1 MLALILSPFYVA
13 IIYWVC
19 RRWYKFISALN
30 IKNKRLDFWLKHFSW
45 SMFLL
50 TIFIGLAFILPEDN
64 FLRRPLFKIGA
75 YWLGI
80 SLYLILYVALIDLL
94 RWIYSKVF
102 KDKYNDFYAR
112 TICTLLIIVLTGV
125 TSIYGIINA
134 KIVRTTEYEITINKD
149 GGNFKEMTIAMF
161 GDPQFGYNIGEYHLK
176 QAVDIINK
184 NDVDIV
190 CVAGDIFDNQYS
202 AIKHPDKLIEL
213 FNQIKSKYGM
223 YAVLGNH
230 DVEEPILC
238 GFTFNDDDL
247 ENKLASKEML
257 EFIRKSG
264 MVLLYDENVIINDS
278 VNLYGRA
285 DQERPNLG
293 NITRKESGDIFKE
306 VDTTKPLFVL
316 DHEPREYD
324 ELEKAGVDLMM
335 AGHTHDGQLWPTKIA
350 TDIIWENAYGLWVKN
365 AFHAITTSGLGLFGP
380 NMRVGTIAEVCI
392 IHVKFREVVIP
403 IFLYN

>member
-19 RRWYKFISALN
+19 RRWYKFVSALN

-80 SLYLILYVALIDLL
+80 SLYLILYVAVIDLL
-94 RWIYSKVF
+94 RWIYSKIF
-102 KDKYNDFYAR
+102 KDKYNEFYAR
-112 TICTLLIIVLTGV
+112 TICTLLIIILTAV

-190 CVAGDIFDNQYS
+190 CVVGDIFDNQYS
-202 AIKHPDKLIEL
+202 AIKNPDKLIDL

-238 GFTFNDDDL
+238 GFTFNDETL

-257 EFIRKSG
+257 DFIRKSG

-293 NITRKESGDIFKE
+293 NITRKESGELFKE
-306 VDTTKPLFVL
+306 VDVSKPIMVL

-350 TDIIWENAYGLWVKN
+350 TDIIWENPYGLWVKN

-392 IHVKFREVVIP
+392 IHVKFR
-403 IFLYN
+403 

>member
-112 TICTLLIIVLTGV
+112 TICALLIIVLTGV

-190 CVAGDIFDNQYS
+190 CVVGDIFDNQYS

-238 GFTFNDDDL
+238 GFTFNDESL

-257 EFIRKSG
+257 DFIKKSG

-306 VDTTKPLFVL
+306 VDATKPLFVL

-350 TDIIWENAYGLWVKN
+350 TDIIWENPYGLWVKN

-392 IHVKFREVVIP
+392 IHVKFR
-403 IFLYN
+403 

>member
-1 MLALILSPFYVA
+1 MLALILSPFYVE

-112 TICTLLIIVLTGV
+112 TICALLIIVLTGV

-190 CVAGDIFDNQYS
+190 CVVGDIFDNQYS
-202 AIKHPDKLIEL
+202 AIKNPDKLIDL
-213 FNQIKSKYGM
+213 FKQIKSKYGM

-238 GFTFNDDDL
+238 GFTFNDDDI

-257 EFIRKSG
+257 DFIRKSG
-264 MVLLYDENVIINDS
+264 MVLLYDENVIINNS

-293 NITRKESGDIFKE
+293 NITRKESGDLFKE
-306 VDTTKPLFVL
+306 VDVSKPIMVL

-350 TDIIWENAYGLWVKN
+350 TDIIWENSYGLWVKN

-392 IHVKFREVVIP
+392 IHVKFR
-403 IFLYN
+403 

>member
-112 TICTLLIIVLTGV
+112 TICALLIIVLTGV
-125 TSIYGIINA
+125 ISIYGIINA

-190 CVAGDIFDNQYS
+190 CVVGDIFDNQYS
-202 AIKHPDKLIEL
+202 AIKNPDKLIDL

-238 GFTFNDDDL
+238 GFTFNDDDIK
-247 ENKLASKEML
+247 NKLASKEML
-257 EFIRKSG
+257 DFIRKSG
-264 MVLLYDENVIINDS
+264 MVLLYDENVIINNS

-293 NITRKESGDIFKE
+293 NITRKESGDLFKE
-306 VDTTKPLFVL
+306 VDVSKPIMVL

-335 AGHTHDGQLWPTKIA
+335 AGHTHDGQLLPTKIA
-350 TDIIWENAYGLWVKN
+350 TDIIWENPYGLWVKN

-392 IHVKFREVVIP
+392 IHVKFR
-403 IFLYN
+403 

>member
-112 TICTLLIIVLTGV
+112 TICTLLIIVLTGA

-190 CVAGDIFDNQYS
+190 CVVGDIFDNQYS

-238 GFTFNDDDL
+238 GFTFNDDDI

-257 EFIRKSG
+257 DFIKKSG

-278 VNLYGRA
+278 INLYGRA

-392 IHVKFREVVIP
+392 IHVKFR
-403 IFLYN
+403 

>member
-257 EFIRKSG
+257 DFIKKSG

-324 ELEKAGVDLMM
+324 ELEKTGVDLMM

-392 IHVKFREVVIP
+392 IHVKFR
-403 IFLYN
+403 

>member
-112 TICTLLIIVLTGV
+112 TICALLIIVLTGV

-190 CVAGDIFDNQYS
+190 CVVGDIFDNQYS
-202 AIKHPDKLIEL
+202 AIKNPDKLIDL

-238 GFTFNDDDL
+238 GFTFNDDDIK
-247 ENKLASKEML
+247 NKLASKEML
-257 EFIRKSG
+257 DFIRKSG
-264 MVLLYDENVIINDS
+264 MVLLYDENVIINNS

-293 NITRKESGDIFKE
+293 NITRKESGDLFNE
-306 VDTTKPLFVL
+306 VDVSKPIMVL

-335 AGHTHDGQLWPTKIA
+335 AGHTHDGQLLPTKIA
-350 TDIIWENAYGLWVKN
+350 TDIIWENPYGLWVKN

-392 IHVKFREVVIP
+392 IHVKFR
-403 IFLYN
+403 

>member
-112 TICTLLIIVLTGV
+112 TICALLIIVLTGV

-190 CVAGDIFDNQYS
+190 CVVGDIFDNQYS
-202 AIKHPDKLIEL
+202 AIKNPDKLIDL

-238 GFTFNDDDL
+238 GFTFNDGDL
-247 ENKLASKEML
+247 ANKLASTEML
-257 EFIRKSG
+257 DFIKKSG
-264 MVLLYDENVIINDS
+264 MVLLYDENVIINNS

-293 NITRKESGDIFKE
+293 NITRKESGDLFKE
-306 VDTTKPLFVL
+306 VDVSKPIMVL

-350 TDIIWENAYGLWVKN
+350 TDIIWENSYGLWVKN

-392 IHVKFREVVIP
+392 IHVKFR
-403 IFLYN
+403 

>member
-112 TICTLLIIVLTGV
+112 TICALLIIVLTGV

-392 IHVKFREVVIP
+392 IHVKFR
-403 IFLYN
+403 

>member
-190 CVAGDIFDNQYS
+190 CVVGDIFDNQYS
-202 AIKHPDKLIEL
+202 AIKHLDKLIEL

-257 EFIRKSG
+257 DFIKKSG

-350 TDIIWENAYGLWVKN
+350 TDIIWENPYGLWVKN

-392 IHVKFREVVIP
+392 IHVKFR
-403 IFLYN
+403 

>member
-19 RRWYKFISALN
+19 RRWYKFVSALN

-80 SLYLILYVALIDLL
+80 SLYLILYVAVIDLL
-94 RWIYSKVF
+94 RWIYSKIF
-102 KDKYNDFYAR
+102 KDKYNEFYAR

-190 CVAGDIFDNQYS
+190 CVVGDIFDNQYS
-202 AIKHPDKLIEL
+202 AIKNPDKLIDL

-238 GFTFNDDDL
+238 GFTFNDETL

-257 EFIRKSG
+257 DFIRKSG

-293 NITRKESGDIFKE
+293 NITRKESGELFKE
-306 VDTTKPLFVL
+306 VDVSKPIMVL

-392 IHVKFREVVIP
+392 IHVKFR
-403 IFLYN
+403 

>member
-112 TICTLLIIVLTGV
+112 TICTLLIIVLTGA

-190 CVAGDIFDNQYS
+190 CVVGDIFDNQYS

-257 EFIRKSG
+257 DFIKKSG

-350 TDIIWENAYGLWVKN
+350 TDIIWENPYGLWVKN

-392 IHVKFREVVIP
+392 IHVKFR
-403 IFLYN
+403 

>member
-19 RRWYKFISALN
+19 RRWYKFVSALN

-80 SLYLILYVALIDLL
+80 SLYLILYVAVIDLL
-94 RWIYSKVF
+94 RWIYSKIF
-102 KDKYNDFYAR
+102 KDKYNEFYAR
-112 TICTLLIIVLTGV
+112 TICTLLIIILTAV
-125 TSIYGIINA
+125 PSIYGIINA

-190 CVAGDIFDNQYS
+190 CVVGDIFDNQYS
-202 AIKHPDKLIEL
+202 AIKNPDKLIDL

-238 GFTFNDDDL
+238 GFTFNDETL

-257 EFIRKSG
+257 DFIRKSG

-293 NITRKESGDIFKE
+293 NITRKESGELFKE
-306 VDTTKPLFVL
+306 VDVSKPIMVL

-350 TDIIWENAYGLWVKN
+350 TDIIWENPYGLWVKN

-392 IHVKFREVVIP
+392 IHVKFR
-403 IFLYN
+403 

>member
-112 TICTLLIIVLTGV
+112 LICTLLIIVLTGA

-190 CVAGDIFDNQYS
+190 CVVGDIFDNQYS
-202 AIKHPDKLIEL
+202 AIKHPDKLIDL

-257 EFIRKSG
+257 DFIKKSG

-350 TDIIWENAYGLWVKN
+350 TDIIWENPYGLWVKN
-365 AFHAITTSGLGLFGP
+365 TFHAITTSGLGLFGP

-392 IHVKFREVVIP
+392 IHVKFR
-403 IFLYN
+403 

>member
-112 TICTLLIIVLTGV
+112 TICALLIIVLTGV

-190 CVAGDIFDNQYS
+190 CVVGDIFDNQYS
-202 AIKHPDKLIEL
+202 AIKNPDKLIDL

-238 GFTFNDDDL
+238 GFTFNDDDI

-257 EFIRKSG
+257 DFIKKSG

-392 IHVKFREVVIP
+392 IHVKFR
-403 IFLYN
+403 

>member
-19 RRWYKFISALN
+19 RRWYKFVSALN
-30 IKNKRLDFWLKHFSW
+30 IKNKRFDFWLKHFSW

-64 FLRRPLFKIGA
+64 FLRRLLFKIGA

-80 SLYLILYVALIDLL
+80 SLYLILYVGVIDLL

-102 KDKYNDFYAR
+102 KDKYNEFYAR
-112 TICTLLIIVLTGV
+112 TICTLLIIVLTGA

-134 KIVRTTEYEITINKD
+134 KIVRTTEYDITINKD

-190 CVAGDIFDNQYS
+190 CVVGDIFDNQYS
-202 AIKHPDKLIEL
+202 AIKHPDKLIDL

-257 EFIRKSG
+257 DFIKKSG

-392 IHVKFREVVIP
+392 IHVKFR
-403 IFLYN
+403 

>member
-19 RRWYKFISALN
+19 RRWYKFVSALN

-80 SLYLILYVALIDLL
+80 SLYLILYVAVIDLL
-94 RWIYSKVF
+94 RWIYSKIF
-102 KDKYNDFYAR
+102 KDKYNEFYAR
-112 TICTLLIIVLTGV
+112 TICTLLIIILTAV

-190 CVAGDIFDNQYS
+190 CVVGDIFDNQYS
-202 AIKHPDKLIEL
+202 AIKNPDKLIDL

-238 GFTFNDDDL
+238 GFTFNDETL

-257 EFIRKSG
+257 DFIRKSG

-293 NITRKESGDIFKE
+293 NITRKVSGELFME
-306 VDTTKPLFVL
+306 VDVSKPIMVL

-350 TDIIWENAYGLWVKN
+350 TDIIWENPYGLWVKN

-392 IHVKFREVVIP
+392 IHVKFR
-403 IFLYN
+403 

>member
-19 RRWYKFISALN
+19 RRWYKFVSALN

-80 SLYLILYVALIDLL
+80 SLYLILYVAVIDLL

-102 KDKYNDFYAR
+102 KDKYNEFYAR
-112 TICTLLIIVLTGV
+112 TICTLLIIVLTGA

-190 CVAGDIFDNQYS
+190 CVVGDIFDNQYS
-202 AIKHPDKLIEL
+202 AIKNPDKLIDL

-238 GFTFNDDDL
+238 GFTFNDETL

-257 EFIRKSG
+257 DFIKKSG

-293 NITRKESGDIFKE
+293 NITRKESGELFKE
-306 VDTTKPLFVL
+306 VDVSKPIMVL

-392 IHVKFREVVIP
+392 IHVKFR
-403 IFLYN
+403 

>member
-75 YWLGI
+75 YWLDI

-112 TICTLLIIVLTGV
+112 TICTLLIIVLTGA

-190 CVAGDIFDNQYS
+190 CVVGDIFDNQYS

-257 EFIRKSG
+257 DFIKKSG

-350 TDIIWENAYGLWVKN
+350 TDIIWENPYGLWVKN

-392 IHVKFREVVIP
+392 IHVKFR
-403 IFLYN
+403 

>member
-190 CVAGDIFDNQYS
+190 CVVGDIFDNQYS
-202 AIKHPDKLIEL
+202 AIKHPDKLIDL

-238 GFTFNDDDL
+238 GFTFNDDDI

-257 EFIRKSG
+257 DFIKKSG

-278 VNLYGRA
+278 INLYGRA

-365 AFHAITTSGLGLFGP
+365 TFHAITTSGLGLFGP

-392 IHVKFREVVIP
+392 IHVKFR
-403 IFLYN
+403 

>member
-112 TICTLLIIVLTGV
+112 TICTLLIIVLTGA

-190 CVAGDIFDNQYS
+190 CVVGDIFDNQYS
-202 AIKHPDKLIEL
+202 AIKHPDKLIDL
-213 FNQIKSKYGM
+213 FKQIKSKYGM

-238 GFTFNDDDL
+238 GFTFHDDDL

-257 EFIRKSG
+257 DFIKKSG

-350 TDIIWENAYGLWVKN
+350 TDIIWENPYGLWVKN
-365 AFHAITTSGLGLFGP
+365 TFHAITTSGLGLFGP

-392 IHVKFREVVIP
+392 IHVKFR
-403 IFLYN
+403 

>member
-112 TICTLLIIVLTGV
+112 TICALLIIVLTGV

-190 CVAGDIFDNQYS
+190 CVVGDIFDNQYS
-202 AIKHPDKLIEL
+202 AIKNPDKLIDL

-238 GFTFNDDDL
+238 GFTFNDDDF

-257 EFIRKSG
+257 DFIRKSG
-264 MVLLYDENVIINDS
+264 MVLLYDENVIINNS

-293 NITRKESGDIFKE
+293 NITRKESGDLFKE
-306 VDTTKPLFVL
+306 VDVSKPIMVL

-324 ELEKAGVDLMM
+324 ELEKTGVDLMM
-335 AGHTHDGQLWPTKIA
+335 AGHTHDGQLWPAKIG
-350 TDIIWENAYGLWVKN
+350 TDLVWENPYGLWVKN

-392 IHVKFREVVIP
+392 IHVKFR
-403 IFLYN
+403 

>member
-112 TICTLLIIVLTGV
+112 TICALLIIVLTGV

-202 AIKHPDKLIEL
+202 AIKNPDKLIDL

-238 GFTFNDDDL
+238 GFTFNDDDI

-257 EFIRKSG
+257 DFIKKSG

-380 NMRVGTIAEVCI
+380 YMRVGTIAEVCI
-392 IHVKFREVVIP
+392 IHVKFR
-403 IFLYN
+403 

>member
-94 RWIYSKVF
+94 RWIYSKLF

-112 TICTLLIIVLTGV
+112 TICALLIIVLTGV

-190 CVAGDIFDNQYS
+190 CVVGDIFDNQYS
-202 AIKHPDKLIEL
+202 AIKNPDKLIDL

-238 GFTFNDDDL
+238 GFTFNDGDL
-247 ENKLASKEML
+247 ANKLASTEML
-257 EFIRKSG
+257 DFIKKSG
-264 MVLLYDENVIINDS
+264 MVLLYDENVIINNS

-293 NITRKESGDIFKE
+293 NITRKESGDLFKE
-306 VDTTKPLFVL
+306 VDVSKPIMVL

-350 TDIIWENAYGLWVKN
+350 TDIIWENSYGLWVKN

-392 IHVKFREVVIP
+392 IHVKFR
-403 IFLYN
+403 

>member
-112 TICTLLIIVLTGV
+112 TICALLIIVLTGV

-190 CVAGDIFDNQYS
+190 CVVGDIFDNQYS
-202 AIKHPDKLIEL
+202 AIKNPDKLIDL

-257 EFIRKSG
+257 DFIKKSG

-293 NITRKESGDIFKE
+293 NITRKESGDLFKE
-306 VDTTKPLFVL
+306 VDVSKPIMVL

-335 AGHTHDGQLWPTKIA
+335 AGHTHDGQLLPIKIA
-350 TDIIWENAYGLWVKN
+350 TDIIWENPYGLWVKN

-392 IHVKFREVVIP
+392 IHVKFR
-403 IFLYN
+403 

>member
-102 KDKYNDFYAR
+102 NDKYNDFYAR
-112 TICTLLIIVLTGV
+112 TICALLIIVLTGV

-190 CVAGDIFDNQYS
+190 CVVGDIFDNQYS
-202 AIKHPDKLIEL
+202 AIKNPDKLIDL

-238 GFTFNDDDL
+238 GFTFNDDDIK
-247 ENKLASKEML
+247 NKLASKEML
-257 EFIRKSG
+257 DFIRKSG
-264 MVLLYDENVIINDS
+264 MVLLYDENVIINNS

-293 NITRKESGDIFKE
+293 NITRKESGDLFKE
-306 VDTTKPLFVL
+306 VDVSKPIMVL

-335 AGHTHDGQLWPTKIA
+335 AGHTHDGQLLPTKIA
-350 TDIIWENAYGLWVKN
+350 TDIIWENPYGLWVKN

-392 IHVKFREVVIP
+392 IHVKFR
-403 IFLYN
+403 

>member
-112 TICTLLIIVLTGV
+112 TICALLIIVLTGV

-190 CVAGDIFDNQYS
+190 CVVGDIFDNQYS
-202 AIKHPDKLIEL
+202 AIKNPDKLIDL

-238 GFTFNDDDL
+238 GFTFNDDDI

-257 EFIRKSG
+257 DFIKKSG

-350 TDIIWENAYGLWVKN
+350 TDIIWENPYGLWVKN

-392 IHVKFREVVIP
+392 IHVKFR
-403 IFLYN
+403 

>member
-19 RRWYKFISALN
+19 RRWYKFVSALN

-112 TICTLLIIVLTGV
+112 TICALLIIVLTGV

-190 CVAGDIFDNQYS
+190 CVVGDIFDNQYS
-202 AIKHPDKLIEL
+202 AIKHPDKLIDL
-213 FNQIKSKYGM
+213 FKQIKSKYGM

-238 GFTFNDDDL
+238 GFTFNDETL

-257 EFIRKSG
+257 DFIRKSG

-293 NITRKESGDIFKE
+293 NITRKESGDLFKE
-306 VDTTKPLFVL
+306 VDVSKPIMVL

-350 TDIIWENAYGLWVKN
+350 TDIIWENPYGLWVKN

-392 IHVKFREVVIP
+392 IHVKFR
-403 IFLYN
+403 

>member
-94 RWIYSKVF
+94 RWIYSKLF

-190 CVAGDIFDNQYS
+190 CVVGDIFDNQYS
-202 AIKHPDKLIEL
+202 AIKNPDKLIDL

-238 GFTFNDDDL
+238 GFTFNDDDI
-247 ENKLASKEML
+247 ENKLASNEML
-257 EFIRKSG
+257 DFIRKPG

-293 NITRKESGDIFKE
+293 NITRKESGELFKE
-306 VDTTKPLFVL
+306 VDVSKPIMVL

-350 TDIIWENAYGLWVKN
+350 TDIIWENPYGLWVKN

-392 IHVKFREVVIP
+392 IHVKFR
-403 IFLYN
+403 

>member
-94 RWIYSKVF
+94 RWIYSKLF

-112 TICTLLIIVLTGV
+112 LICTLLIIVLTGA

-190 CVAGDIFDNQYS
+190 CVVGDIFDNQYS

-257 EFIRKSG
+257 DFIKKSG

-392 IHVKFREVVIP
+392 IHVKFR
-403 IFLYN
+403 

>member
-19 RRWYKFISALN
+19 RRWYKFVSALN

-80 SLYLILYVALIDLL
+80 SLYLILYVSVIDLL

-102 KDKYNDFYAR
+102 KDKYNEFYAR
-112 TICTLLIIVLTGV
+112 TICTLLIIVLTGA

-134 KIVRTTEYEITINKD
+134 KIVRTTEYDITINKD

-190 CVAGDIFDNQYS
+190 CVVGDIFDNQYS
-202 AIKHPDKLIEL
+202 AIKNPDKLIDL

-238 GFTFNDDDL
+238 GFTFNDETL

-257 EFIRKSG
+257 DFIKKSG

-293 NITRKESGDIFKE
+293 NITRKESGELFKE
-306 VDTTKPLFVL
+306 VDVSKPIMVL

-392 IHVKFREVVIP
+392 IHVKFR
-403 IFLYN
+403 

>member
-30 IKNKRLDFWLKHFSW
+30 IKNKRLDFWFKHFSW

-112 TICTLLIIVLTGV
+112 TICALLIIVLTGV

-190 CVAGDIFDNQYS
+190 CVVGDIFDNQYS
-202 AIKHPDKLIEL
+202 AIKNPDKLIDL

-238 GFTFNDDDL
+238 GFTFNDGDL
-247 ENKLASKEML
+247 ANKLASTEML
-257 EFIRKSG
+257 DFIKKSG

-293 NITRKESGDIFKE
+293 NITRKESGDLFKE
-306 VDTTKPLFVL
+306 VDVSKPIMVL

-350 TDIIWENAYGLWVKN
+350 TDIIWENPYGLWVKN

-380 NMRVGTIAEVCI
+380 NMRVGTITEVCI
-392 IHVKFREVVIP
+392 IHVKFR
-403 IFLYN
+403 

>member
-13 IIYWVC
+13 IVYWVC

-112 TICTLLIIVLTGV
+112 TICALLIIVLTGV

-161 GDPQFGYNIGEYHLK
+161 GDPQFGYNIGEYHIK

-190 CVAGDIFDNQYS
+190 CVVGDIFDNQYS
-202 AIKHPDKLIEL
+202 AIKNPDKLIDL

-238 GFTFNDDDL
+238 GFTFNDDDIK
-247 ENKLASKEML
+247 NKLASKEML
-257 EFIRKSG
+257 DFIRKSG
-264 MVLLYDENVIINDS
+264 MVLLYDENVIINNS

-293 NITRKESGDIFKE
+293 NITRKESGDLFKE
-306 VDTTKPLFVL
+306 VDVSKPIMVL

-335 AGHTHDGQLWPTKIA
+335 AGHTHDGQLLPTKIA
-350 TDIIWENAYGLWVKN
+350 TDIIWENPYGLWVKN

-392 IHVKFREVVIP
+392 IHVKFR
-403 IFLYN
+403 

>member
-112 TICTLLIIVLTGV
+112 TICALLIIVLTGV

-190 CVAGDIFDNQYS
+190 CVVGDIFDNQYS
-202 AIKHPDKLIEL
+202 AIKNPDKLIDL

-238 GFTFNDDDL
+238 GFTFNDDDIK
-247 ENKLASKEML
+247 NKLASKEML
-257 EFIRKSG
+257 DFIRKSG
-264 MVLLYDENVIINDS
+264 MVLLYDENVIINNS

-293 NITRKESGDIFKE
+293 NITRKESGDLFKE
-306 VDTTKPLFVL
+306 VDVSKPIMVL

-335 AGHTHDGQLWPTKIA
+335 AGHTHDGQLLPTKIA
-350 TDIIWENAYGLWVKN
+350 TDIIWENLYGLWVKN

-392 IHVKFREVVIP
+392 IHVKFR
-403 IFLYN
+403 

>member
-19 RRWYKFISALN
+19 RRWYKFVSALN

-80 SLYLILYVALIDLL
+80 SLYLILYVAVIDLL

-102 KDKYNDFYAR
+102 KDKYNEFYAR
-112 TICTLLIIVLTGV
+112 TICTLLIIVLTAV

-134 KIVRTTEYEITINKD
+134 KIVRTTEYDITINKD

-190 CVAGDIFDNQYS
+190 CVVGDIFDNQYS
-202 AIKHPDKLIEL
+202 AIKNPDKLIDL

-238 GFTFNDDDL
+238 GFTFNDETL

-257 EFIRKSG
+257 DFIRKSG

-293 NITRKESGDIFKE
+293 NITRKESGDLFKD
-306 VDTTKPLFVL
+306 VDTTKPIFVL

-392 IHVKFREVVIP
+392 IHVKFR
-403 IFLYN
+403 

>member
-112 TICTLLIIVLTGV
+112 TICALLIIVLTGV

-190 CVAGDIFDNQYS
+190 CVVGDIFDNQYS
-202 AIKHPDKLIEL
+202 AIKNPDKLIDL

-238 GFTFNDDDL
+238 GFTFNDDDI

-257 EFIRKSG
+257 DFIRKSG

-293 NITRKESGDIFKE
+293 NITRKESGDLFKD
-306 VDTTKPLFVL
+306 VDTTKPIFVL

-392 IHVKFREVVIP
+392 IHVKFR
-403 IFLYN
+403 

>member
-190 CVAGDIFDNQYS
+190 CVVGDIFDNQYS

-257 EFIRKSG
+257 DFIKKSG

-324 ELEKAGVDLMM
+324 EFEKAGVDLMM

-392 IHVKFREVVIP
+392 IHVKFR
-403 IFLYN
+403 